1 MRLFISLTS
10 ILFAQNTG
18 TVNVSSSDG
27 PLPGATGV
35 VKASDTGTT
44 TDFDGNFSITVSA
57 QDVLVVSYVGFATKE
72 INVADASDF
81 NIIMQA
87 DQLLDEVV
95 ITALGISREKKS
107 LGYSITE
114 VAGDNVNTIKDN
126 NLASS
131 LTGKVAGLQIS
142 GAGSLGSA
150 SRITIRG
157 NNSLGGNSQALIVV
171 DGMPINSSLP
181 LSNDGGQRESGAND
195 SGGQPS
201 YEPSIGG
208 GGIADINPD
217 DVESISV
224 LKGPAA
230 SALYG
235 SRAGNGVILITTKKG
250 SQSNSCLLYTSQ
262 SPRDR
267 G

>member
-1 MRLFISLTS
+1 MLFKNSILILFISLTS
-10 ILFAQNTG
+10 ILFAQK
-18 TVNVSSSDG
+18 TVTRNDSSTDG
-27 PLPGATGV
+27 PLPGATVV

-150 SRITIRG
+150 SRI
-157 NNSLGGNSQALIVV
+157 QF
-171 DGMPINSSLP
+171 
-181 LSNDGGQRESGAND
+181 E
-195 SGGQPS
+195 
-201 YEPSIGG
+201 
-208 GGIADINPD
+208 
-217 DVESISV
+217 
-224 LKGPAA
+224 
-230 SALYG
+230 
-235 SRAGNGVILITTKKG
+235 VIIH
-250 SQSNSCLLYTSQ
+250 
-262 SPRDR
+262 
-267 G
+267 